1 MLQLYFYPM
10 ACSLASR
17 IALMEAGIEA
27 RYRLAHIWNKKVLDD
42 DSDFLD
48 VSSKG
53 AVPVLVLENGE
64 RLTETAAV
72 LQYIA
77 DLRPESG
84 LAPRPGDPD
93 RYRLQEWLS
102 FVGTEIHKAFLFP
115 TFWYKDD
122 ASKAAARERIGR
134 SVSVVAAH
142 LARPGISRR
151 RSLHCGGCASRLGAA
166 AARPCRRRSRAM
178 AAACRLSRPHPG
190 APTGQ
195 GRNRHRDGVAQDGGG
210 LAASKPERS
219 TNQLADSP
227 GTRLR
232 RAGVNNH
239 PDAADEI
246 IKRDIAHR
254 RKHAAVARIVAVVA
268 EHKEMAWRHP
278 VDIGVVV
285 EAIVDAVERL
295 IADAVR

>member
-1 MLQLYFYPM
+1 MLELYFYPM

-102 FVGTEIHKAFLFP
+102 FVGSEIHKAFLFP

-122 ASKAAARERIGR
+122 AAKAAARERIGQ
-134 SVSVVAAH
+134 SVAVVAAH
-142 LARPGISRR
+142 LANRKYLVGDRFTVADAHLVWALLLLGHARVDLAQWP
-151 RSLHCGGCASRLGAA
+151 SLIAYRDRIQ
-166 AARPCRRRSRAM
+166 ARPQVRA
-178 AAACRLSRPHPG
+178 AIG
-190 APTGQ
+190 
-195 GRNRHRDGVAQDGGG
+195 
-210 LAASKPERS
+210 
-219 TNQLADSP
+219 
-227 GTRLR
+227 
-232 RAGVNNH
+232 
-239 PDAADEI
+239 I
-246 IKRDIAHR
+246 
-254 RKHAAVARIVAVVA
+254 
-268 EHKEMAWRHP
+268 EMALRKT
-278 VDIGVVV
+278 V
-285 EAIVDAVERL
+285 AA
-295 IADAVR
+295 

>member
-27 RYRLAHIWNKKVLDD
+27 RYRLAHIWKKRVLDD
-42 DSDFLD
+42 DSDFLT

-122 ASKAAARERIGR
+122 ASKASARERIGQ
-134 SVSVVAAH
+134 SVSVASAH
-142 LARPGISRR
+142 LASREYLVGDR
-151 RSLHCGGCASRLGAA
+151 FTVADAHLGWALLLLGHGGVDLKQWPQLVAYRDRIQ
-166 AARPCRRRSRAM
+166 ARPQVK
-178 AAACRLSRPHPG
+178 AAI
-190 APTGQ
+190 
-195 GRNRHRDGVAQDGGG
+195 DI
-210 LAASKPERS
+210 EM
-219 TNQLADSP
+219 QLFK
-227 GTRLR
+227 T
-232 RAGVNNH
+232 V
-239 PDAADEI
+239 
-246 IKRDIAHR
+246 K
-254 RKHAAVARIVAVVA
+254 V
-268 EHKEMAWRHP
+268 
-278 VDIGVVV
+278 
-285 EAIVDAVERL
+285 
-295 IADAVR
+295 